1 MMKRILL
8 LLLTAATIFCSCSKQ
23 SSKKLNGEYHYRIGG
38 AVTTQTTDGKNTEYE
53 ILIEYQFGTMKIITT
68 DSRNRILYVS
78 MSSAMKGTFSNFTA
92 TEKDGIITFKDAE
105 IQVSTRL
112 PGETSSGTM
121 SKNTTKICVDGVGK
135 RYGDELLFD
144 LTAKGT
150 ITTTLTDAASGTSVK
165 TDLKVIDS
173 SIKCEA
179 SKND

>member
-1 MMKRILL
+1 M
-8 LLLTAATIFCSCSKQ
+8 T
-23 SSKKLNGEYHYRIGG
+23 
-38 AVTTQTTDGKNTEYE
+38 
-53 ILIEYQFGTMKIITT
+53 
-68 DSRNRILYVS
+68 
-78 MSSAMKGTFSNFTA
+78 SAMKGAFSYLKKKK
-92 TEKDGIITFKDAE
+92 KDGVITFEDAE

-112 PGETSSGTM
+112 PGETSSGAM

-144 LTAKGT
+144 LTAKGI
-150 ITTTLTDAASGTSVK
+150 ITTKYPDPEKGIDVI

>member
-1 MMKRILL
+1 
-8 LLLTAATIFCSCSKQ
+8 
-23 SSKKLNGEYHYRIGG
+23 
-38 AVTTQTTDGKNTEYE
+38 
-53 ILIEYQFGTMKIITT
+53 
-68 DSRNRILYVS
+68 

-92 TEKDGIITFKDAE
+92 TEKDGIITFNDAE

-135 RYGDELLFD
+135 RYGDELLLD

-165 TDLKVIDS
+165 TDLKVIGS